1 MTKAK
6 EPKNPGC
13 APKIWK
19 KFSVYEKKMWAM
31 FYEAFKQPHNYPNQN
46 KKDMDVIAHNHACQ
60 AIWEMEHRNC
70 NLGKCNPYEMLMV
83 FADKVDGYTPE
94 MRRLFDRL
102 AFVLFQEYVVCGDM
116 AVNGVE
122 AKIRLYGW
130 KK

>member
-19 KFSVYEKKMWAM
+19 KFSVYEKKMWTL
-31 FYEAFKQPHNYPNQN
+31 FYESFKQPYAYADQS
-46 KKDMDVIAHNHACQ
+46 KQDRDTIAHNHACQ
-60 AIWEMEHRNC
+60 AIWEMEHRNAD
-70 NLGKCNPYEMLMV
+70 LGKCNPYEMLMV

-116 AVNGVE
+116 AVNGVK
-122 AKIRLYGW
+122 AKIRLYDW